1 MSIEVYQVRGDIM
14 ELIFDPREDNLRVGE
29 TLCVQERDG
38 GAHGLICQ
46 VIEFRMVTYPALVQE
61 QLRLVLDH
69 GDAPSGID
77 RALEIVQSVQENLHL
92 PGMDLSP
99 SRNLKIAIAKI
110 RKLVTGRGQR
120 AKWDQWDGWIPHR
133 DVEVTRTRDKEL
145 FANCV
150 QNLGNPL
157 ELGETLRGEPFFVEG
172 QGLEKINIVTGV
184 KGSGKSHLSKVLLI
198 ELIKRGAPCIVFDI
212 NKEYVHLP
220 RHEESDGTVLQ
231 RGIVHLKAGDNL
243 KIGLQQFGIQP
254 LITMLSKYGLPE
266 VSAMH
271 LENRLF
277 GLFEQMRMLGDNG
290 RKAPFLT
297 LDHLVEMAE
306 NNEIATNDVSNA
318 AIRSRLEAVR
328 NTGIFARD
336 ASEAINLK
344 GEYARIREGGA
355 LVIDVSALSP
365 LARYGFAQ
373 AILDLIREMCE
384 EEIKSGRGKFPF
396 VLFEEAHLYVSK
408 NTVTDVVTR
417 SRHLGITCFFITNM
431 VGGLD
436 ETVLRQTDNLFLAHL
451 PFDDDVRHIGKSAMT
466 DQETMSAFVKKLR
479 RHHALIMGNVTQQ
492 YPIIIKV
499 KALPGIRT
507 AGETQFFFKARG
519 IIELP
524 PQNGNG
530 HKNGNNDFTLF
541 E

>member
-1 MSIEVYQVRGDIM
+1 
-14 ELIFDPREDNLRVGE
+14 
-29 TLCVQERDG
+29 
-38 GAHGLICQ
+38 
-46 VIEFRMVTYPALVQE
+46 
-61 QLRLVLDH
+61 
-69 GDAPSGID
+69 
-77 RALEIVQSVQENLHL
+77 
-92 PGMDLSP
+92 
-99 SRNLKIAIAKI
+99 
-110 RKLVTGRGQR
+110 
-120 AKWDQWDGWIPHR
+120 
-133 DVEVTRTRDKEL
+133 VES
-145 FANCV
+145 
-150 QNLGNPL
+150 LGNPL
-157 ELGETLRGEPFFVEG
+157 ELGEHCAVNRSCRRAGDGEN
-172 QGLEKINIVTGV
+172 QHRDRRQRL
-184 KGSGKSHLSKVLLI
+184 GKSHLSKVILI

-212 NKEYVHLP
+212 NKEYIHLP
-220 RHEESDGTVLQ
+220 RHEMQSDGVVLQ
-231 RGIVHLKAGDNL
+231 RGIVHLKAGENL

-277 GLFEQMRMLGDNG
+277 GLFEQMRQLGDNG

-306 NNEIATNDVSNA
+306 NNEIATNEVSNA

-328 NTGIFARD
+328 NTGIFASR
-336 ASEAINLK
+336 SEDAINLK
-344 GEYARIREGGA
+344 SEYSKVREGGA

-373 AILDLIREMCE
+373 AILDLIKEMCE
-384 EEIKSGRGKFPF
+384 AEIKNHTARFPF

-479 RHHALIMGNVTQQ
+479 RHHALIMGNVTRQ

-507 AGETQFFFKARG
+507 AGETQYFFKPKTVAQ
-519 IIELP
+519 LP
-524 PQNGNG
+524 PQNGKNG
-530 HKNGNNDFTLF
+530 HNGTNGSNGAGPINLF
-541 E
+541 ET

>member
-1 MSIEVYQVRGDIM
+1 
-14 ELIFDPREDNLRVGE
+14 
-29 TLCVQERDG
+29 
-38 GAHGLICQ
+38 
-46 VIEFRMVTYPALVQE
+46 
-61 QLRLVLDH
+61 
-69 GDAPSGID
+69 
-77 RALEIVQSVQENLHL
+77 
-92 PGMDLSP
+92 
-99 SRNLKIAIAKI
+99 
-110 RKLVTGRGQR
+110 
-120 AKWDQWDGWIPHR
+120 
-133 DVEVTRTRDKEL
+133 
-145 FANCV
+145 
-150 QNLGNPL
+150 
-157 ELGETLRGEPFFVEG
+157 
-172 QGLEKINIVTGV
+172 
-184 KGSGKSHLSKVLLI
+184 
-198 ELIKRGAPCIVFDI
+198 
-212 NKEYVHLP
+212 
-220 RHEESDGTVLQ
+220 
-231 RGIVHLKAGDNL
+231 
-243 KIGLQQFGIQP
+243 
-254 LITMLSKYGLPE
+254 MLSKYGLPD

-277 GLFEQMRMLGDNG
+277 GLFDQMKLLSENG

-297 LDHLVEMAE
+297 LDHLIEMAE
-306 NNEIATNDVSNA
+306 NNEIATNEVSNA

-328 NTGIFARD
+328 NTGIFASHLED
-336 ASEAINLK
+336 AVNLK
-344 GEYARIREGGA
+344 IEYSKVQGGGA

-373 AILDLIREMCE
+373 AILDLIKEMCE
-384 EEIKSGRGKFPF
+384 DEIKTGRGRFPF

-479 RHHALIMGNVTQQ
+479 RHHALIMGNVTRQ

-507 AGETQFFFKARG
+507 AGETQFFFKANN
-519 IIELP
+519 LVQMP

-530 HKNGNNDFTLF
+530 NGKNGNGRKPESLF
-541 E
+541 GE